1 MPRNLASARVALTA
15 CLLLL
20 APGALAGPGPCPPNR
35 PVVSGPSEVH
45 RLEGYWITW
54 TNVLSPRG
62 SGQPDTFLIERSE
75 DPTFQSGVER
85 LQPTTRTTAT
95 WGPPGGLPR
104 TIYHRVAAQSYC
116 AGSSPVRVESAV
128 FAVRVTD
135 QCRPTIGLPP
145 PVASPALP
153 PANTTYMVSWDT
165 LGAGEPG
172 PGGGAQGLRFRLQ
185 RTAGGE
191 GGDVTDSLNDAGA
204 AAFTDAPGEYLYR
217 VRTENICGE
226 ASAWSEPLRVVVGA
240 TKTSALFLVSAPR
253 PALVTPPHAGG
264 VRVAFVVRNA
274 GSEPLDVT
282 SESGAAGLA
291 LEPHAFR
298 LESGHDRRVEA
309 ILEKAPPAEAP
320 FHGTVVLTAGGNVSL
335 RVPIDVATS
344 APEGG
349 SPSGGTDPLF
359 AAGWDEDAV
368 DIDRNGSDV
377 TRRLVNPGTVTAH
390 LATSISAPWL
400 VVSSADGKT
409 WDRPLAPGESRAIWL
424 RVDRSRRRAAIGTEI
439 ATVTVITAGHENE
452 PKSLSV
458 IDDGPQVTGVG
469 SPSADDDI
477 PPLYLMKS
485 RLLFPSLPNAID
497 ARGAGRYTSDLWL
510 SNIDALNAIQA
521 VLTLTPAG
529 QSNTSAGVRQFAF
542 SLGAGETRRFRNVIG
557 TIFGYE
563 GGCSLDVSS
572 PSPTLSATALVNNKP
587 VVPLVAG
594 KTAALDS
601 AIAGTVLSTAEFGFE
616 MRPVAPGEGAS
627 QEDPEHVV
635 SGLWHDA
642 RRRTNLILR
651 ETTGN
656 ETTVRLE
663 LFDGD
668 GQPVLRDGVPV
679 DREVTVPAHGSRQLN
694 YDELFP
700 PGEFAAALRAKVTF
714 LRGSIDPFG
723 QTHGAV
729 VPLATVIDSGTQD
742 AALRVGVSEKALSP
756 VVPEGAPAAR
766 ALAAS
771 SLPFDGGPEALYFP
785 AAHVTGAALAS
796 GRSPRW
802 RTRVTF
808 ANVSDTEN
816 RDLRLRFVD
825 ESGNLPVDTPITAT
839 VVVQAGQ
846 SFTLDDVLESRFLIP
861 PGTNVW
867 GTVAVDAIWRENG
880 SGWDVTWADVDVQT
894 ETYTADTMETPA
906 RGEFRTGM
914 EAYSY
919 RHGYSSFQSNLG
931 TVLIDGAENSA
942 RNRTNLILQEVGG
955 ASCKLAV
962 GVYRP
967 GALVPLAVKLVELK
981 ESEYLSRELF
991 RDLMQLDLDEIV
1003 DARVVVRQ
1011 IDGDGVFMA
1020 FVSKIN
1026 LVTGDPANVF
1036 LRPASAGTG
1045 R

>member
-1 MPRNLASARVALTA
+1 MPRNLGSARVALTA
-15 CLLLL
+15 GLLLL
-20 APGALAGPGPCPPNR
+20 ASGALAAPGPCPPDR
-35 PVVSGPSEVH
+35 PVLSGPSEVH

-75 DPTFQSGVER
+75 DPTFQTGVER

-95 WGPPGGLPR
+95 WGPPGGAPR
-104 TIYHRVAAQSYC
+104 TIYHRVAVQSFC
-116 AGSSPVRVESAV
+116 AGTSPVRVESAV
-128 FAVRVTD
+128 LAVHVTD

-145 PVASPALP
+145 PLASPALP
-153 PANTTYMVSWDT
+153 PANTTYIVSWDT

-172 PGGGAQGLRFRLQ
+172 PGGGAQGLRFRLR
-185 RTAGGE
+185 RTAGG
-191 GGDVTDSLNDAGA
+191 DVTESLNDAGA
-204 AAFTDAPGEYLYR
+204 AAFTDPPGEYLYQ
-217 VRTENICGE
+217 VRTENICGD
-226 ASAWSEPLRVVVGA
+226 ASPWSEPLRVVVGT

-253 PALVTPPHAGG
+253 PVLLPVDARGE

-282 SESGAAGLA
+282 ATGGDAGLTA
-291 LEPHAFR
+291 EPPTFR
-298 LESGHDRRVEA
+298 LESGRDLRVEA
-309 ILEKAPPAEAP
+309 RLPKAPSAEAP
-320 FHGTVVLTAGGNVSL
+320 FHGSVVLAADGDVSL
-335 RVPIDVATS
+335 RVPIDVATRGLDT
-344 APEGG
+344 GG
-349 SPSGGTDPLF
+349 VPSGEPDTSRP
-359 AAGWDEDAV
+359 AGWDEDAV
-368 DIDRNGSDV
+368 EVDRNGNDV
-377 TRRLVNPGTVTAH
+377 TRLLVNPGGVNAY
-390 LATSISAPWL
+390 LAASVSEPWL
-400 VVSSADGKT
+400 VVSSADGKA
-409 WDRPLAPGESRAIWL
+409 WDRPLAPGESRPIWL

-439 ATVTVITAGHENE
+439 ATVTVVTAGHEGE

-469 SPSADDDI
+469 SPSANDDI

-485 RLLFPSLPNAID
+485 RLLFPSLPNALD
-497 ARGAGRYTSDLWL
+497 ARGAGRFTSDLWL
-510 SNIDALNAIQA
+510 SNVDALNAIQV

-557 TIFGYE
+557 TIFGFE
-563 GGCSLDVSS
+563 GGCALDVSS

-594 KTAALDS
+594 KTAALDT

-627 QEDPEHVV
+627 QKDPVHVV
-635 SGLWHDA
+635 SGLWHKA
-642 RRRTNLILR
+642 ERRTNLILR

-679 DREVTVPAHGSRQLN
+679 DREVTVPAHGSRQIN

-700 PGEFAAALRAKVTF
+700 PGEFEEALRAKVTF
-714 LRGSIDPFG
+714 VRGSIDPFG

-771 SLPFDGGPEALYFP
+771 SLPFNGGPEALYFP

-808 ANVSDTEN
+808 ANVSDTED

-825 ESGNLPVDTPITAT
+825 ESGNLPTNTPITAT
-839 VVVQAGQ
+839 VLVQAGQ

-861 PGTNVW
+861 AGTNVW

-894 ETYTADTMETPA
+894 ETYTADTEAPS
-906 RGEFRTGM
+906 RGEYRTGM
-914 EAYSY
+914 EGYSY

-931 TVLIDGAENSA
+931 TVLIDGAETSA

-955 ASCKLAV
+955 APCTLAV

-967 GALVPLAVKLVELK
+967 GALVPLAVKIIDLK
-981 ESEYLSRELF
+981 ASEYLSQELF
-991 RDLMQLDLDEIV
+991 RGLMQLDLDEIV

-1011 IDGDGVFMA
+1011 LDGDGVFMA

>member
-1 MPRNLASARVALTA
+1 MPRNLVSARVALTA

-20 APGALAGPGPCPPNR
+20 APGAFAGPGPCPPNR
-35 PVVSGPSEVH
+35 PDISGPSEVH

-104 TIYHRVAAQSYC
+104 MIYHRVAAQSFC
-116 AGSSPVRVESAV
+116 AGTSPTRVESAI

-135 QCRPTIGLPP
+135 QCRAPIALAA
-145 PVASPALP
+145 PVVSPALP

-172 PGGGAQGLRFRLQ
+172 PGGGAQGLRFRLR
-185 RTAGGE
+185 RTAGD
-191 GGDVTDSLNDAGA
+191 DVTESLNDAGA
-204 AAFTDAPGEYLYR
+204 AAFTDPPGEYLYQ
-217 VRTENICGE
+217 VRTENICGDV
-226 ASAWSEPLRVVVGA
+226 SPWSEPLRVVVGA
-240 TKTSALFLVSAPR
+240 TKTAALFLVSAPR
-253 PALVTPPHAGG
+253 PVLVTPPHAGG
-264 VRVAFVVRNA
+264 VRVAFIVRNA
-274 GSEPLDVT
+274 GSEALDVT
-282 SESGAAGLA
+282 SESGEAGLA
-291 LEPHAFR
+291 LEPHTFR
-298 LESGHDRRVEA
+298 LESGHDRRLEA
-309 ILEKAPPAEAP
+309 ILEKAPSAEAP
-320 FHGTVVLTAGGNVSL
+320 FHGAVVLTASGNVSL
-335 RVPIDVATS
+335 RVPIDVAAS
-344 APEGG
+344 APEGSG
-349 SPSGGTDPLF
+349 PSGGTDPPV

-368 DIDRNGSDV
+368 DVDRNGSDV
-377 TRRLVNPGTVTAH
+377 TRRLVNPGAATAH
-390 LATSISAPWL
+390 LVTSVSAPWL
-400 VVSSADGKT
+400 VVSSVDGKA

-439 ATVTVITAGHENE
+439 ATVTVVTAGRASE

-469 SPSADDDI
+469 SPSASDDI

-510 SNIDALNAIQA
+510 SNVDALNAIQV

-627 QEDPEHVV
+627 QKDPEHVV

-656 ETTVRLE
+656 ETTVRVE
-663 LFDGD
+663 LVDGDD

-679 DREVTVPAHGSRQLN
+679 SFPVTVPAHGSLQIN
-694 YDELFP
+694 DDDLFP
-700 PGEFAAALRAKVTF
+700 AGEFPQALHAKVTF
-714 LRGSIDPFG
+714 LSGSIDPFG
-723 QTHGAV
+723 QTHGGV
-729 VPLATVIDSGTQD
+729 VPLATVIDAGTQD
-742 AALRVGVSEKALSP
+742 AALRVGVSVRSLVPTSAEAPAQRQALSNGLP
-756 VVPEGAPAAR
+756 YGGEPEP
-766 ALAAS
+766 LV
-771 SLPFDGGPEALYFP
+771 FP
-785 AAHVTGAALAS
+785 ATHVTGASLSS
-796 GRSPRW
+796 GAPPRW
-802 RTRVTF
+802 RSRVTLS
-808 ANVSDTEN
+808 NVSGTEQRN
-816 RDLRLRFVD
+816 VRVRFRPA
-825 ESGNLPVDTPITAT
+825 SGVLPAGMLEQTS
-839 VVVQAGQ
+839 VVV
-846 SFTLDDVLESRFLIP
+846 P
-861 PGTNVW
+861 PGWGITFDDILEQLFGLPAGAQTW
-867 GTVAVDAIWRENG
+867 GTIEADNLKREDG
-880 SGWDVTWADVDVQT
+880 SWLFTWTDVDVQT
-894 ETYTADTMETPA
+894 ETYTADTELPS

-931 TVLIDGAENSA
+931 TVLIDGAEISA

-967 GALVPLAVKLVELK
+967 GALVPLAVRTVELK

>member
-1 MPRNLASARVALTA
+1 MPRNLASARVAL
-15 CLLLL
+15 
-20 APGALAGPGPCPPNR
+20 LAGLFLATSGASAGIGPCPPNR

-62 SGQPDTFLIERSE
+62 SGQPDSFLIERSE
-75 DPTFQSGVER
+75 DPTFQTGVDR
-85 LQPTTRTTAT
+85 LPATTRTIAT
-95 WGPPGGLPR
+95 WGPSGGAPR
-104 TIYHRVAAQSYC
+104 MLYHRVAVQSFC
-116 AGSSPVRVESAV
+116 AGTSPVRVESAV

-135 QCRPTIGLPP
+135 QCRIPIALTAPL
-145 PVASPALP
+145 ASPALP
-153 PANTTYMVSWDT
+153 PANTTYIVSWDT

-172 PGGGAQGLRFRLQ
+172 PGGGAQGLRFRLR
-185 RTAGGE
+185 RTAGG
-191 GGDVTDSLNDAGA
+191 DVTESLIDDGA
-204 AAFTDAPGEYLYR
+204 AAFTDPPGEYLYQ
-217 VRTENICGE
+217 VRTENICGDV
-226 ASAWSEPLRVVVGA
+226 SPWSEPARVVVGA

-253 PALVTPPHAGG
+253 SVLMPADAQGE

-282 SESGAAGLA
+282 ATGGSAGLA
-291 LEPHAFR
+291 AEPSTFR
-298 LESGHDRRVEA
+298 LESGRDRRVEA
-309 ILEKAPPAEAP
+309 TLTKAPSAEVP
-320 FHGTVVLTAGGNVSL
+320 FHGAVVLTAKGDVSL
-335 RVPIDVATS
+335 RVPIDVATRGVD
-344 APEGG
+344 AGG
-349 SPSGGTDPLF
+349 GPSGEPGTSL
-359 AAGWDEDAV
+359 AAGWEEDAV
-368 DIDRNGSDV
+368 DVDRNGNDV
-377 TRRLVNPGTVTAH
+377 TRRLVNPGTATAY
-390 LATSISAPWL
+390 LATSVSAPWL
-400 VVSSADGKT
+400 VVSSADGKV

-424 RVDRSRRRAAIGTEI
+424 RVDRSLRRAAIGTEI
-439 ATVTVITAGHENE
+439 ATVTVVTAGHEGE

-485 RLLFPSLPNAID
+485 RLLFPSLPNAMD

-510 SNIDALNAIQA
+510 SNVDALNAIQV

-594 KTAALDS
+594 KTAALGT
-601 AIAGTVLSTAEFGFE
+601 AVAGTLLSTAEFGFE

-627 QEDPEHVV
+627 QKDPEHVV

-668 GQPVLRDGVPV
+668 GRPVLRDGAAF
-679 DREVTVPAHGSRQLN
+679 DREVKVPAHGSMQLN
-694 YDELFP
+694 DDELFP
-700 PGEFAAALRAKVTF
+700 DGEFFPEALRAKVTF
-714 LRGSIDPFG
+714 LSGSIDPFG
-723 QTHGAV
+723 QTHGGV

-742 AALRVGVSEKALSP
+742 AALRVGVSERSLSP
-756 VVPEGAPAAR
+756 VVPEGAPALR
-766 ALAAS
+766 ALS
-771 SLPFDGGPEALYFP
+771 ESPLPFDGGPEALYFP
-785 AAHVTGAALAS
+785 AAHVTGAALSS
-796 GRSPRW
+796 GRAPRW

-808 ANVSDTEN
+808 ANVSDTED

-825 ESGNLPVDTPITAT
+825 ESGNLPGGTPITAT
-839 VVVQAGQ
+839 VLVQAGQ
-846 SFTLDDVLESRFLIP
+846 SFTLNDVLESRFLIP

-894 ETYTADTMETPA
+894 ETYTADTEVPS

-931 TVLIDGAENSA
+931 TVLIDGAEISA

-955 ASCKLAV
+955 ASCTLAV

-967 GALVPLAVKLVELK
+967 GALVPLAVKIVELK
-981 ESEYLSRELF
+981 ASEYVSQELF
-991 RDLMQLDLDEIV
+991 RGLMQLDLDEIV

>member
-1 MPRNLASARVALTA
+1 MTTMPRNLAFARYA
-15 CLLLL
+15 LL
-20 APGALAGPGPCPPNR
+20 AGLFLVSPAAAGANGSCPPNR

-95 WGPPGGLPR
+95 WGPPGGAPR
-104 TIYHRVAAQSYC
+104 TIYHRVAVQSFC
-116 AGSSPVRVESAV
+116 AGTSPIRVESTV

-135 QCRPTIGLPP
+135 QCRVPIALAP

-153 PANTTYMVSWDT
+153 PANTTYIVSWDT

-172 PGGGAQGLRFRLQ
+172 PGGGAQGLRFRLR
-185 RTAGGE
+185 RTAGGDFTE
-191 GGDVTDSLNDAGA
+191 SLNDAGA
-204 AAFTDAPGEYLYR
+204 AAFTDAPGEYLYQ
-217 VRTENICGE
+217 VRTENICGD

-253 PALVTPPHAGG
+253 PVLMPADAQGD

-282 SESGAAGLA
+282 ASGGGGGLA
-291 LEPHAFR
+291 AEPATFR
-298 LESGHDRRVEA
+298 LESGRDRRVEA
-309 ILEKAPPAEAP
+309 RLAKAPSAEAP
-320 FHGTVVLTAGGNVSL
+320 FHGAVVLTANGNVSL
-335 RVPIDVATS
+335 RVPIDVATRGLD
-344 APEGG
+344 AGG
-349 SPSGGTDPLF
+349 GPSGEPGVSRP
-359 AAGWDEDAV
+359 AGWDEDAV
-368 DIDRNGSDV
+368 DVDKNGRDV
-377 TRRLVNPGTVTAH
+377 TRLLVNPGGFTAY
-390 LATSISAPWL
+390 LAASVSADWL
-400 VVSSADGKT
+400 VVSSADGKA

-439 ATVTVITAGHENE
+439 ATVTVVTAGHEGE

-469 SPSADDDI
+469 SPSASDDI

-485 RLLFPSLPNAID
+485 RLLFPSLPNAMD

-510 SNIDALNAIQA
+510 SNVDALNAIQV

-529 QSNTSAGVRQFAF
+529 QSNSSAGVRQFAF

-557 TIFGYE
+557 TIFGFE

-627 QEDPEHVV
+627 QDDPEHVV
-635 SGLWHDA
+635 SGLWHKA
-642 RRRTNLILR
+642 ERRTNLILR

-656 ETTVRLE
+656 ETTVQVE
-663 LFDGD
+663 LVDGE
-668 GQPVLRDGVPV
+668 GRPVLRDGAAVKL
-679 DREVTVPAHGSRQLN
+679 EVKVPAHGSVQVN
-694 YDELFP
+694 DADLFP
-700 PGEFAAALRAKVTF
+700 AEEYSEALHAKVTF

-723 QTHGAV
+723 QTHGGV
-729 VPLATVIDSGTQD
+729 VPLATVIDAGTQD
-742 AALRVGVSEKALSP
+742 AALRVGVSVKSLVPTSAETPALRQALSND
-756 VVPEGAPAAR
+756 
-766 ALAAS
+766 
-771 SLPFDGGPEALYFP
+771 LPFGGEPEPLVFP
-785 AAHVTGAALAS
+785 ATHVTGASLSS
-796 GRSPRW
+796 GAPPRW
-802 RTRVTF
+802 RSRVTF
-808 ANVSDTEN
+808 SNVAGTEQRN
-816 RDLRLRFVD
+816 VRVRYRPA
-825 ESGNLPVDTPITAT
+825 SGVLPVGMLEQTS
-839 VVVQAGQ
+839 VVV
-846 SFTLDDVLESRFLIP
+846 P
-861 PGTNVW
+861 PGWGITFDDILEELFGLPPGAQTW
-867 GTVAVDAIWRENG
+867 GTVEADHQKRSDG
-880 SGWDVTWADVDVQT
+880 SWLFTWADVDVQT
-894 ETYTADTMETPA
+894 ETYTADTESPST
-906 RGEFRTGM
+906 GEYRTGM
-914 EAYSY
+914 EGYSY

-931 TVLIDGAENSA
+931 TVLIDGAEISA

-955 ASCKLAV
+955 APCTLAV

-967 GALVPLAVKLVELK
+967 GALVPLAVRTVELK
-981 ESEYLSRELF
+981 ASEYLSQELF
-991 RDLMQLDLDEIV
+991 RGLMKLDLDEIV

>member
-1 MPRNLASARVALTA
+1 MPRNLASARFA
-15 CLLLL
+15 LL
-20 APGALAGPGPCPPNR
+20 AGLFLVSPAVAEANGPCPPIQ

-54 TNVLSPRG
+54 TNVLSGRG
-62 SGQPDTFLIERSE
+62 PIQPDAFLVERSE
-75 DPTFQSGVER
+75 DPSFQVGVER
-85 LQPTTRTTAT
+85 LPATTRTTAT
-95 WGPPGGLPR
+95 WGPPGGAPR
-104 TIYHRVAAQSYC
+104 MLYHRVAAQSYC
-116 AGSSPVRVESAV
+116 AGTSPVRVESAV

-135 QCRPTIGLPP
+135 QCRVPIALAAPL
-145 PVASPALP
+145 ASPALP

-172 PGGGAQGLRFRLQ
+172 PGGGAQGLRFRL
-185 RTAGGE
+185 RRSAGD
-191 GGDVTDSLNDAGA
+191 DVTESLNDAGA
-204 AAFTDAPGEYLYR
+204 AAFTDPPGEYLYQ
-217 VRTENICGE
+217 VRTENICGD

-253 PALVTPPHAGG
+253 PVLMPADAQGA

-282 SESGAAGLA
+282 ATGGIAGLA
-291 LEPHAFR
+291 AEPSTFR
-298 LESGHDRRVEA
+298 LESGRDRRVEA
-309 ILEKAPPAEAP
+309 TLTKAPSAEVP
-320 FHGTVVLTAGGNVSL
+320 FHGAVVLTAKGDVSL
-335 RVPIDVATS
+335 RVPIDVATRGVD
-344 APEGG
+344 AGG
-349 SPSGGTDPLF
+349 GPSGEPGTSL
-359 AAGWDEDAV
+359 AAGWEEDAV
-368 DIDRNGSDV
+368 DVDRNGNDV
-377 TRRLVNPGTVTAH
+377 TRRLVNPGTATAY
-390 LATSISAPWL
+390 LATSVSAPWL
-400 VVSSADGKT
+400 VVSSADGRV

-439 ATVTVITAGHENE
+439 ATVTVVTAGHENE

-469 SPSADDDI
+469 SPSASDDI

-485 RLLFPSLPNAID
+485 RLLFPSLPNAMD

-510 SNIDALNAIQA
+510 SNVDALNAIQV

-627 QEDPEHVV
+627 QDDPEHVV

-656 ETTVRLE
+656 ETTVRVE

-668 GQPVLRDGVPV
+668 GQPVLREGVPV
-679 DREVTVPAHGSRQLN
+679 DLEVTVPAHGSRQLN

-700 PGEFAAALRAKVTF
+700 PGEFAEALRAKVTF

-756 VVPEGAPAAR
+756 VVPGGAPAAR

-771 SLPFDGGPEALYFP
+771 TLPFEGGPEKLYFP

-796 GRSPRW
+796 GRTPRW

-808 ANVSDTEN
+808 SNVSDTED
-816 RDLRLRFVD
+816 RDLLLRFVD
-825 ESGNLPVDTPITAT
+825 ESGNLPVGTPVTAT
-839 VVVQAGQ
+839 VFVPAGR
-846 SFTLDDVLESRFLIP
+846 SFTFNDVLESRFLIP
-861 PGTNVW
+861 SGTNVW

-894 ETYTADTMETPA
+894 ETYTADTESPST
-906 RGEFRTGM
+906 GEYRTGM
-914 EAYSY
+914 EGYSY

-931 TVLIDGAENSA
+931 TVLIDGAEISA

-955 ASCKLAV
+955 APCKLAV

-967 GALVPLAVKLVELK
+967 GALVPLAVRIVDLK
-981 ESEYLSRELF
+981 ASEYVSQELF
-991 RDLMQLDLDEIV
+991 RGLMQLDLDEIV

-1011 IDGDGVFMA
+1011 LDGDGVFMA

>member
-1 MPRNLASARVALTA
+1 MPRNLGSARVALTA
-15 CLLLL
+15 GLLLL
-20 APGALAGPGPCPPNR
+20 ASGALAGPVPCPPDR
-35 PVVSGPSEVH
+35 PVLSGPSEVH

-75 DPTFQSGVER
+75 DPTFQTGVER

-95 WGPPGGLPR
+95 WGPPGGAPR
-104 TIYHRVAAQSYC
+104 TIYHRVAVQSFC
-116 AGSSPVRVESAV
+116 AGTSPVRVDSAV
-128 FAVRVTD
+128 LAVHVTD

-145 PVASPALP
+145 PLASPALP
-153 PANTTYMVSWDT
+153 PANTTYIVSWDT

-172 PGGGAQGLRFRLQ
+172 PGGGAQGLRFRLR
-185 RTAGGE
+185 RTAGG
-191 GGDVTDSLNDAGA
+191 DVTESLNDAGA
-204 AAFTDAPGEYLYR
+204 AAFTDPPGEYLYQ
-217 VRTENICGE
+217 VRTENICGD
-226 ASAWSEPLRVVVGA
+226 ASPWSEPLRVVVGT

-253 PALVTPPHAGG
+253 PVLLPVDARGE

-282 SESGAAGLA
+282 ATGGGAGLTA
-291 LEPHAFR
+291 EPPTFR
-298 LESGHDRRVEA
+298 LESGRDLRVEA
-309 ILEKAPPAEAP
+309 RLPKAPSAETP
-320 FHGTVVLTAGGNVSL
+320 FHGSVVLAADGDVSL
-335 RVPIDVATS
+335 RVPIDVATRGLDT
-344 APEGG
+344 GG
-349 SPSGGTDPLF
+349 VPSGEPDTSRP
-359 AAGWDEDAV
+359 AGWDEDAV
-368 DIDRNGSDV
+368 DVDRNGNDV
-377 TRRLVNPGTVTAH
+377 TRLLVNPGGVNAY
-390 LATSISAPWL
+390 LATSVSEPWL
-400 VVSSADGKT
+400 VVSSADGKA
-409 WDRPLAPGESRAIWL
+409 WDRPLAPGESRPIWL

-439 ATVTVITAGHENE
+439 ATVTVVTAGHEGE

-469 SPSADDDI
+469 SPSANDDI

-485 RLLFPSLPNAID
+485 RLLFPSLPNALD
-497 ARGAGRYTSDLWL
+497 ARGAGRFTSDLWL
-510 SNIDALNAIQA
+510 SNVDALNAIQV

-627 QEDPEHVV
+627 QKDPDHVV

-656 ETTVRLE
+656 ETTVRVE
-663 LFDGD
+663 LFDGE
-668 GQPVLRDGVPV
+668 GQAVLRDGVPV
-679 DREVTVPAHGSRQLN
+679 DFEVPVPGHGSVQIN
-694 YDELFP
+694 HDKLFP
-700 PGEFAAALRAKVTF
+700 AGEFAEAFRAKVTF

-756 VVPEGAPAAR
+756 VAAASAPASR
-766 ALAAS
+766 ALAAPNA
-771 SLPFDGGPEALYFP
+771 LPFEGRPEPLLFP
-785 AAHVTGAALAS
+785 ASHVTGAALSS
-796 GRSPRW
+796 GAPPRW
-802 RTRVTF
+802 RSRVTF
-808 ANVSDTEN
+808 SNVSTSEQRN
-816 RDLRLRFVD
+816 VRLRFRPAN
-825 ESGNLPVDTPITAT
+825 GILPAGMLEQTS
-839 VVVQAGQ
+839 VVVPPGWGIT
-846 SFTLDDVLESRFLIP
+846 FDDVLEQLFGLP
-861 PGTNVW
+861 AGAEAW
-867 GTVAVDAIWRENG
+867 GTIEADNLERPDG
-880 SGWDVTWADVDVQT
+880 SWLFTWSDIDVQT
-894 ETYTADTMETPA
+894 ETYTADTEDPA

-914 EAYSY
+914 EGYSY
-919 RHGYSSFQSNLG
+919 QHGYSSFQSNLG
-931 TVLIDGAENSA
+931 TVLIDGAETSA

-955 ASCKLAV
+955 APCTLAV

-967 GALVPLAVKLVELK
+967 GALVPLAVKIIDLEA
-981 ESEYLSRELF
+981 SAYLSQELF
-991 RDLMQLDLDEIV
+991 RELMQLDLDEIV

>member
-104 TIYHRVAAQSYC
+104 MIYHRVAAQSFC
-116 AGSSPVRVESAV
+116 AGTSPTRVESAI

-135 QCRPTIGLPP
+135 QCRTPIALAA
-145 PVASPALP
+145 PVVSPALP

-172 PGGGAQGLRFRLQ
+172 PGGGAQGLRFRLR
-185 RTAGGE
+185 RTAGG
-191 GGDVTDSLNDAGA
+191 DVTESLNDAGA
-204 AAFTDAPGEYLYR
+204 AAFTDAPGEYLYQ
-217 VRTENICGE
+217 VRTENICGD
-226 ASAWSEPLRVVVGA
+226 ASPWSEPLRVVVGA

-253 PALVTPPHAGG
+253 PALVTPPHPGG

-274 GSEPLDVT
+274 GSEALDVT
-282 SESGAAGLA
+282 SESGEDGLA
-291 LEPHAFR
+291 LEPRAFR
-298 LESGHDRRVEA
+298 LESGHDRRLEA
-309 ILEKAPPAEAP
+309 ILQEAPLAEAP
-320 FHGTVVLTAGGNVSL
+320 FHGAVVLKASGNVSL
-335 RVPIDVATS
+335 RVPIDVAVS

-349 SPSGGTDPLF
+349 GPSGGTDPLL

-368 DIDRNGSDV
+368 DVDRNGSDV
-377 TRRLVNPGTVTAH
+377 TRRLVNPGAATAH
-390 LATSISAPWL
+390 LVTSVSAPWL
-400 VVSSADGKT
+400 VVSSVDGKA

-439 ATVTVITAGHENE
+439 ATVTVVTAGRASE

-469 SPSADDDI
+469 SPSANDDI

-485 RLLFPSLPNAID
+485 RLLFPSLPNALD
-497 ARGAGRYTSDLWL
+497 ARGAGRFTSDLWL
-510 SNIDALNAIQA
+510 SNVDALNAIQV

-627 QEDPEHVV
+627 QKDPDHVV

-656 ETTVRLE
+656 ETTVRVE
-663 LFDGD
+663 LFDGE
-668 GQPVLRDGVPV
+668 GQAVLRDGVPV
-679 DREVTVPAHGSRQLN
+679 DFEVPVPGHGSVQIN
-694 YDELFP
+694 HDKLFP
-700 PGEFAAALRAKVTF
+700 AGEFAEAFRAKVTF

-729 VPLATVIDSGTQD
+729 VPLATVIDAGTQD
-742 AALRVGVSEKALSP
+742 AALRVGVSEKALTP
-756 VVPEGAPAAR
+756 VAAGSAPAAR
-766 ALAAS
+766 ALAAAS
-771 SLPFDGGPEALYFP
+771 ALPFEGGPEPLLFP
-785 AAHVTGAALAS
+785 ASHVTGAALSS
-796 GRSPRW
+796 GAPPRW
-802 RTRVTF
+802 RSRVTF
-808 ANVSDTEN
+808 SNVSATEQRN
-816 RDLRLRFVD
+816 VRLRFRPA
-825 ESGNLPVDTPITAT
+825 SGALPAGMLEQTS
-839 VVVQAGQ
+839 VVVPPGWGIT
-846 SFTLDDVLESRFLIP
+846 FDDVLEQLFGLP
-861 PGTNVW
+861 AGAEAW
-867 GTVAVDAIWRENG
+867 GTIEADNLERPDG
-880 SGWDVTWADVDVQT
+880 SWLFTWSDVDVQT
-894 ETYTADTMETPA
+894 ETYTADTEDPA

-914 EAYSY
+914 EGYSY
-919 RHGYSSFQSNLG
+919 QHGYSSFQSNLG
-931 TVLIDGAENSA
+931 TVLIDGAETSA

-955 ASCKLAV
+955 AACRLAV

-967 GALVPLAVKLVELK
+967 GALVPLAVKIVDLK
-981 ESEYLSRELF
+981 ASEYLSQELF
-991 RDLMQLDLDEIV
+991 RGLMQLDLDEVV

>member
-1 MPRNLASARVALTA
+1 MPRNLVSARVALTA

-20 APGALAGPGPCPPNR
+20 APGAFAGPGPCPPNR
-35 PVVSGPSEVH
+35 PDISGPSEVH

-104 TIYHRVAAQSYC
+104 MIYHRVAAQSFC
-116 AGSSPVRVESAV
+116 AGTSPTRVESAI

-135 QCRPTIGLPP
+135 QCRAPIALAA
-145 PVASPALP
+145 PVVSPALP

-172 PGGGAQGLRFRLQ
+172 PGGGAQGLRFRLR
-185 RTAGGE
+185 RTAGD
-191 GGDVTDSLNDAGA
+191 DVTESLNDAGA
-204 AAFTDAPGEYLYR
+204 AAFTDPPGEYLYQ
-217 VRTENICGE
+217 VRTENICGDV
-226 ASAWSEPLRVVVGA
+226 SPWSEPLRVVVGA
-240 TKTSALFLVSAPR
+240 TKTAALFLVSAPR
-253 PALVTPPHAGG
+253 PVLVTPPHAGG
-264 VRVAFVVRNA
+264 VRVAFIVRNA
-274 GSEPLDVT
+274 GSEALDVT
-282 SESGAAGLA
+282 SESGEAGLA
-291 LEPHAFR
+291 LEPHTFR
-298 LESGHDRRVEA
+298 LESGHDRRLEA
-309 ILEKAPPAEAP
+309 ILEKAPSAEAP
-320 FHGTVVLTAGGNVSL
+320 FHGAVVLTASGNVSL
-335 RVPIDVATS
+335 RVPIDVAAS
-344 APEGG
+344 APEGSG
-349 SPSGGTDPLF
+349 PSGGTDPPV

-368 DIDRNGSDV
+368 DVDRNGSDV
-377 TRRLVNPGTVTAH
+377 TRRLVNPGAATAH
-390 LATSISAPWL
+390 LVTSVSAPWL
-400 VVSSADGKT
+400 VVSSVDGKA

-439 ATVTVITAGHENE
+439 ATVTVVTAGRASE

-469 SPSADDDI
+469 SPSASDDI

-510 SNIDALNAIQA
+510 SNVDALNAIQV

-627 QEDPEHVV
+627 QKDPEHVV

-656 ETTVRLE
+656 ETVVRVE
-663 LFDGD
+663 LFDGE
-668 GQPVLRDGVPV
+668 GRAVLRDGIPV
-679 DREVTVPAHGSRQLN
+679 DFERTVPGHGSVQIN
-694 YDELFP
+694 DDDLFP
-700 PGEFAAALRAKVTF
+700 AGEFSLAFRAKVTF

-729 VPLATVIDSGTQD
+729 VPLATVIDAGTQD
-742 AALRVGVSEKALSP
+742 AALRVGVSEKALTP
-756 VVPEGAPAAR
+756 VAVGSAPAAR
-766 ALAAS
+766 ALATAS
-771 SLPFDGGPEALYFP
+771 ALPFEGGPEPLLFP
-785 AAHVTGAALAS
+785 ASHVTGAALSS
-796 GRSPRW
+796 GAPPRW
-802 RTRVTF
+802 RSRVTF
-808 ANVSDTEN
+808 SNVSATEQRN
-816 RDLRLRFVD
+816 VRLRFRPA
-825 ESGNLPVDTPITAT
+825 SGALPAGMLEQTS
-839 VVVQAGQ
+839 VVVPPGWGIT
-846 SFTLDDVLESRFLIP
+846 FDDVLEQLFGLP
-861 PGTNVW
+861 AGAEAW
-867 GTVAVDAIWRENG
+867 GTIEADNLERSDG
-880 SGWDVTWADVDVQT
+880 SWLFTWSDVDVQT
-894 ETYTADTMETPA
+894 ETYTADTEDPE

-914 EAYSY
+914 EGYSY
-919 RHGYSSFQSNLG
+919 QHGYSSFQSNLG
-931 TVLIDGAENSA
+931 TVLIDGAETSA

-955 ASCKLAV
+955 APCRLAV

-967 GALVPLAVKLVELK
+967 GALVPLAVKIVDLK
-981 ESEYLSRELF
+981 ASEYLSQELF
-991 RDLMQLDLDEIV
+991 RELMQLDLDEIV

-1011 IDGDGVFMA
+1011 LDGDGVFMA

>member
-1 MPRNLASARVALTA
+1 MPRNLGSARVALTA
-15 CLLLL
+15 GLLLL
-20 APGALAGPGPCPPNR
+20 ASGALAGPGPCPPDR
-35 PVVSGPSEVH
+35 PVLSGPSEVH

-75 DPTFQSGVER
+75 DPTFQTGVER

-95 WGPPGGLPR
+95 WGPPGGAPR
-104 TIYHRVAAQSYC
+104 TIYHRVAAQSFC
-116 AGSSPVRVESAV
+116 AGTSPIRVESAV
-128 FAVRVTD
+128 LAVRVTD
-135 QCRPTIGLPP
+135 QCRATIGLPP
-145 PVASPALP
+145 PLASPALP
-153 PANTTYMVSWDT
+153 PANTTYIVSWDT

-172 PGGGAQGLRFRLQ
+172 PGGGAQGLRFRLR
-185 RTAGGE
+185 RTAGG
-191 GGDVTDSLNDAGA
+191 DVTESLNDAGA
-204 AAFTDAPGEYLYR
+204 AAFTDPPGEYLYQ
-217 VRTENICGE
+217 VRTENICGD
-226 ASAWSEPLRVVVGA
+226 ASPWSEPLRVVVGT

-253 PALVTPPHAGG
+253 PVLLPVDARGE

-282 SESGAAGLA
+282 ATGGDAGLTA
-291 LEPHAFR
+291 EPPTFR
-298 LESGHDRRVEA
+298 LESGRDLRVEA
-309 ILEKAPPAEAP
+309 RLPKAPSAETP
-320 FHGTVVLTAGGNVSL
+320 FHGSVVLAADGDVSL
-335 RVPIDVATS
+335 RVPIDVATRGLDT
-344 APEGG
+344 GG
-349 SPSGGTDPLF
+349 VPSGEPDTSRP
-359 AAGWDEDAV
+359 AGWDEDAV
-368 DIDRNGSDV
+368 DIDRNGNDV
-377 TRRLVNPGTVTAH
+377 TRLLVNPGGVNAY
-390 LATSISAPWL
+390 LAASVSEPWL
-400 VVSSADGKT
+400 VVSSADGKA
-409 WDRPLAPGESRAIWL
+409 WDRPLAPGESRPIWL

-439 ATVTVITAGHENE
+439 ATVTVVTAGHEGE

-469 SPSADDDI
+469 SPSANDDI

-485 RLLFPSLPNAID
+485 RLLFPSLPNALD
-497 ARGAGRYTSDLWL
+497 ARGAGRFTSDLWL
-510 SNIDALNAIQA
+510 SNVDALNAIQV

-557 TIFGYE
+557 TIFGFE

-627 QEDPEHVV
+627 QKDPDHVV

-656 ETTVRLE
+656 ETVVRVE
-663 LFDGD
+663 LFDGE
-668 GQPVLRDGVPV
+668 GQAVLRDGVPV
-679 DREVTVPAHGSRQLN
+679 DFEVPVPGHGSVQIN
-694 YDELFP
+694 HDKLFP
-700 PGEFAAALRAKVTF
+700 AGEFAEAFRAKVTF

-771 SLPFDGGPEALYFP
+771 SLPFNGGPEALYFP

-808 ANVSDTEN
+808 ANVSDTED

-825 ESGNLPVDTPITAT
+825 ESGNLPTDTPITAT
-839 VVVQAGQ
+839 VLVQAGQ

-861 PGTNVW
+861 AGTNVW

-894 ETYTADTMETPA
+894 ETYTADTEAPS
-906 RGEFRTGM
+906 RGEYRTGM
-914 EAYSY
+914 EGYSY

-931 TVLIDGAENSA
+931 TVLIDGAETSA

-955 ASCKLAV
+955 APCTLAV

-967 GALVPLAVKLVELK
+967 GALVPLAVKIIDLK
-981 ESEYLSRELF
+981 ASEYLSQELF
-991 RDLMQLDLDEIV
+991 RGLMQLDLDEIV

-1011 IDGDGVFMA
+1011 LDGDGVFMA

>member
-1 MPRNLASARVALTA
+1 MPRNHASARYA
-15 CLLLL
+15 LL
-20 APGALAGPGPCPPNR
+20 AGLFLVSSAAAGANGSCPPDR
-35 PVVSGPSEVH
+35 PIVSGPQEVH
-45 RLEGYWITW
+45 RLEGYSITW
-54 TNVLSPRG
+54 TNVLSARG
-62 SGQPDTFLIERSE
+62 PIQPDAFLVERSE

-85 LQPTTRTTAT
+85 LQATTRTTAT
-95 WGPPGGLPR
+95 WGPPGGAPR
-104 TIYHRVAAQSYC
+104 MIYHRVAVQSYC
-116 AGSSPVRVESAV
+116 AGTSPIRVESAV

-135 QCRPTIGLPP
+135 QCRVPIALAA

-153 PANTTYMVSWDT
+153 PANTTYIVSWDT

-172 PGGGAQGLRFRLQ
+172 PGGGAQGLRFRLR
-185 RTAGGE
+185 RTAGG
-191 GGDVTDSLNDAGA
+191 DVTESLNDAGA
-204 AAFTDAPGEYLYR
+204 AAFTDVPGEYLYQ
-217 VRTENICGE
+217 VRTENICGD

-253 PALVTPPHAGG
+253 PVLLPLDARGAT
-264 VRVAFVVRNA
+264 RVAFTVRNA
-274 GSEPLDVT
+274 GSEPLDLTAT
-282 SESGAAGLA
+282 SGDAGLA
-291 LEPHAFR
+291 AEPPAFR

-309 ILEKAPPAEAP
+309 VLAKAPPAEEP
-320 FHGTVVLTAGGNVSL
+320 FHGAVVLAAEGGVSL
-335 RVPIDVATS
+335 RVPIDVATNGLDI
-344 APEGG
+344 GG
-349 SPSGGTDPLF
+349 GPSGDPGVSRP
-359 AAGWDEDAV
+359 AGWDEDAV
-368 DIDRNGSDV
+368 DVDRNGSDV
-377 TRRLVNPGTVTAH
+377 TRLLVNPGGVTAY
-390 LATSISAPWL
+390 LAASVSADWL
-400 VVSSADGKT
+400 VVSSADGKA

-439 ATVTVITAGHENE
+439 ATVTVVTSGRESE

-469 SPSADDDI
+469 SPSANDDI

-485 RLLFPSLPNAID
+485 RLLFPSLPNAMD

-510 SNIDALNAIQA
+510 SNVDALNAIQV

-557 TIFGYE
+557 TIFGFE

-601 AIAGTVLSTAEFGFE
+601 AIVGTVLSTAEFGFE

-627 QEDPEHVV
+627 QKDPEHVV
-635 SGLWHDA
+635 SGLWHTA

-656 ETTVRLE
+656 ETTVRVE
-663 LFDGD
+663 LVDGDD

-679 DREVTVPAHGSRQLN
+679 SFPVTVPAHGSLQIN
-694 YDELFP
+694 DDDLFP
-700 PGEFAAALRAKVTF
+700 AGEFPQALHAKVTF
-714 LRGSIDPFG
+714 LSGSIDPFG
-723 QTHGAV
+723 QTHGGV
-729 VPLATVIDSGTQD
+729 VPLATVIDAGTQD
-742 AALRVGVSEKALSP
+742 AALRVGVSVRSLVPTSAEAPAQRQALSNGLP
-756 VVPEGAPAAR
+756 YGGEPEP
-766 ALAAS
+766 LV
-771 SLPFDGGPEALYFP
+771 FP
-785 AAHVTGAALAS
+785 ATHVTGASLSS
-796 GRSPRW
+796 GAPPRW
-802 RTRVTF
+802 RSRVTLS
-808 ANVSDTEN
+808 NVSGTEQRN
-816 RDLRLRFVD
+816 VRVRFRPA
-825 ESGNLPVDTPITAT
+825 SGVLPAGMLEQTS
-839 VVVQAGQ
+839 VVV
-846 SFTLDDVLESRFLIP
+846 P
-861 PGTNVW
+861 PGWGITFDDILEQLFGLPAGAQTW
-867 GTVAVDAIWRENG
+867 GTIEADNLKREDG
-880 SGWDVTWADVDVQT
+880 SWLFTWTDVDVQT
-894 ETYTADTMETPA
+894 ETYTADTELPS

-931 TVLIDGAENSA
+931 TVLIDGAEISA

-967 GALVPLAVKLVELK
+967 GALVPLAVRTVELK

>member
-1 MPRNLASARVALTA
+1 MPRNFVSARVALTA

-20 APGALAGPGPCPPNR
+20 APGAFAGPGPCPPNR

-104 TIYHRVAAQSYC
+104 MIYHRVAAQSFC
-116 AGSSPVRVESAV
+116 AGPSPTRVESAI

-135 QCRPTIGLPP
+135 QCRAPIALAA
-145 PVASPALP
+145 PVVSPALP
-153 PANTTYMVSWDT
+153 PANTTYIVSWDT

-172 PGGGAQGLRFRLQ
+172 PGGGAQGLSFRL
-185 RTAGGE
+185 RRSAGGE
-191 GGDVTDSLNDAGA
+191 VTESLIDDGA
-204 AAFTDAPGEYLYR
+204 AAFTDPPGEYLYQ
-217 VRTENICGE
+217 VRTENICGDV
-226 ASAWSEPLRVVVGA
+226 SPWSEPARVVVGA
-240 TKTSALFLVSAPR
+240 TKTAALFLVSAPR
-253 PALVTPPHAGG
+253 PVLVTPPHVGG
-264 VRVAFVVRNA
+264 VRIAFVVRNA
-274 GSEPLDVT
+274 GSEALDVT
-282 SESGAAGLA
+282 SESGEAGLA
-291 LEPHAFR
+291 LEPRAFR
-298 LESGHDRRVEA
+298 LESGHDRTLEA
-309 ILEKAPPAEAP
+309 ILEKAPLAEAP
-320 FHGTVVLTAGGNVSL
+320 FHGAIVLTASGNVSL
-335 RVPIDVATS
+335 RVPIDVAVS
-344 APEGG
+344 APEGSG
-349 SPSGGTDPLF
+349 PSGGTDPLV

-368 DIDRNGSDV
+368 DVDRNGSDV
-377 TRRLVNPGTVTAH
+377 TRRLVNPGAATAH
-390 LATSISAPWL
+390 LVTSVSAPWL
-400 VVSSADGKT
+400 VVSSVDGKA

-439 ATVTVITAGHENE
+439 ATVTVVTAGRASE

-469 SPSADDDI
+469 SPSASDDI

-485 RLLFPSLPNAID
+485 RLLFPSLPNAMD

-510 SNIDALNAIQA
+510 SNIDALNAIQV

-594 KTAALDS
+594 KTAALGT
-601 AIAGTVLSTAEFGFE
+601 AVAGTLLSTAEFGFE

-627 QEDPEHVV
+627 QKDPEHVV

-656 ETTVRLE
+656 ETVVRVE

-668 GQPVLRDGVPV
+668 GQPVLREGVPV
-679 DREVTVPAHGSRQLN
+679 DLEVTVPAHGSRQLN
-694 YDELFP
+694 DDDLFP
-700 PGEFAAALRAKVTF
+700 DEEFPEALRAKVTF
-714 LRGSIDPFG
+714 LRGAIDPFG
-723 QTHGAV
+723 QTHGGV

-756 VVPEGAPAAR
+756 VVPGGAPASR

-771 SLPFDGGPEALYFP
+771 ALPFKGGPEKLYFP

-796 GRSPRW
+796 GRTPRW

-808 ANVSDTEN
+808 SNVSETED
-816 RDLRLRFVD
+816 RDLLLRFVD
-825 ESGNLPVDTPITAT
+825 ESGNLPVGTPVTAT
-839 VVVQAGQ
+839 VFVPAGR
-846 SFTLDDVLESRFLIP
+846 SFTFNDVLESRFLIP
-861 PGTNVW
+861 SGTNVW

-894 ETYTADTMETPA
+894 ETYTADTESPST
-906 RGEFRTGM
+906 GEYRTGM
-914 EAYSY
+914 EGYSY

-931 TVLIDGAENSA
+931 TVLIDGAEISA

-955 ASCKLAV
+955 ASCKVAV

-967 GALVPLAVKLVELK
+967 GALVPLAVRIIDLEA
-981 ESEYLSRELF
+981 SEYLSRELF

-1011 IDGDGVFMA
+1011 LDGDGVFMA